1 MQAHA
6 GLPETPTKRVMS
18 NVPVKFTGHV
28 FGASRVARGSCSCDA
43 RTLPGSGT
51 MARIGSLGLTGPE
64 AKQLSTYALLP
75 ITAAYRSGIEL
86 AKTVDRGV
94 WSASMQDQISP
105 IRPELLAPELR
116 GLKDFELKILSS
128 RPHVD
133 APGGLAVA
141 NLSEGAGSP
150 TLLPR
155 EGAEGQVWETELFG
169 IHRIE
174 PIAPRSLK
182 PRECRQPRRADT
194 CAINAPTSTP
204 VTDTGAAADF
214 GSKPKRELA
223 QCDMA
228 RSSRPSRSSSRSSR
242 SAAAGANPV
251 NKGGTTPRGCP
262 EDEAWRRVVSAAQKE
277 KVEEP
282 QLQTGGANSAPVA
295 AGFAASSGALQP
307 LRGPRAE
314 ASPRMPAQL
323 AIVSAPLPPRRATGT
338 ATGDFEPVPPED
350 AAPLPPRRAAIHYG
364 GSVYTEPYVEPAVA
378 QNRMEVAVARA
389 VGAPRNCLPAGAARA
404 SGRKLSPRRPPHAA
418 DISSQKGRA
427 LPTQPLQPT
436 QLTKGKA
443 SPRPPVVNASLSP
456 PSSSSSLRRSAAAA
470 AAAAALGAVAT
481 APSAIAEIEEIAD
494 IEEIAEIEEGKPAR
508 LPILPPSSL
517 RQWARQ
523 RVIKDENLPACT
535 FNPGEII
542 MFGGSAQE
550 RAALGRMLVRMGE
563 AHTFS
568 RHAPRARALGSRGAL
583 LSSRSNRSSRG
594 CRSRKASRQGS
605 PEGLSGS
612 HSAREALP
620 NMAPEPHDGIRAPR
634 PPVHSDA
641 AIAAGPWPPRPPP
654 HPAPPISGGDTKVY
668 RRLPKFGIQTANLQ
682 PDQWHIESAASPAAA
697 AMLLP
702 PPERFAN
709 AGRASGARAGR
720 PMLPSVDQASPAL
733 TSTQGALRARQV
745 KDVVEGYE
753 SAGGGEDQDAI
764 AGWPSA
770 WLVQPTVA

>member
-1 MQAHA
+1 
-6 GLPETPTKRVMS
+6 
-18 NVPVKFTGHV
+18 
-28 FGASRVARGSCSCDA
+28 
-43 RTLPGSGT
+43 
-51 MARIGSLGLTGPE
+51 MARIGSQGPTGLFPE

-75 ITAAYRSGIEL
+75 ITAAYRSGIEM
-86 AKTVDRGV
+86 AKIVDRGV
-94 WSASMQDQISP
+94 WSASIHDQISP

-116 GLKDFELKILSS
+116 GLKDFELKILSP
-128 RPHVD
+128 RPHVN
-133 APGGLAVA
+133 APGDLAVA
-141 NLSEGAGSP
+141 SLSQEGAGSP
-150 TLLPR
+150 RLSPP
-155 EGAEGQVWETELFG
+155 AEGKVWETELFG

-182 PRECRQPRRADT
+182 PRARRRPHRADT
-194 CAINAPTSTP
+194 CAINAPASTP
-204 VTDTGAAADF
+204 VTATGVAADF
-214 GSKPKRELA
+214 SAKPKRELA
-223 QCDMA
+223 HDEVPM
-228 RSSRPSRSSSRSSR
+228 SSSSRSSSRSSR
-242 SAAAGANPV
+242 SAAAGANAAS
-251 NKGGTTPRGCP
+251 KGGTQATVTTPRGCP
-262 EDEAWRRVVSAAQKE
+262 EDVAWRKVVSAAQKD

-295 AGFAASSGALQP
+295 ASVATSSGALQP
-307 LRGPRAE
+307 RRGPRAE
-314 ASPRMPAQL
+314 VSPRMPAQL
-323 AIVSAPLPPRRATGT
+323 AIVSAPLPPRRAT
-338 ATGDFEPVPPED
+338 APGDLEPVPPED
-350 AAPLPPRRAAIHYG
+350 AVPLPPRRAAIHYV

-389 VGAPRNCLPAGAARA
+389 VGAPGNSLPADAARA
-404 SGRKLSPRRPPHAA
+404 SDRKLSPRRPRHAA
-418 DISSQKGRA
+418 GISSQNARA
-427 LPTQPLQPT
+427 LPTQPT

-443 SPRPPVVNASLSP
+443 SPRPPVVIASLSP
-456 PSSSSSLRRSAAAA
+456 LSSPSSLRRSAAAA
-470 AAAAALGAVAT
+470 AAAAEEAATAMAAELAKLAAAAAAAVT
-481 APSAIAEIEEIAD
+481 APSAI
-494 IEEIAEIEEGKPAR
+494 EEGMPAR
-508 LPILPPSSL
+508 LPILPPPSL

-563 AHTFS
+563 AHSFS

-594 CRSRKASRQGS
+594 SRSRKASRQGS
-605 PEGLSGS
+605 PDGLSGS
-612 HSAREALP
+612 HSAREVLP
-620 NMAPEPHDGIRAPR
+620 NMAPELYDGIRAPR

-668 RRLPKFGIQTANLQ
+668 RRPPKFGIQTANLQ
-682 PDQWHIESAASPAAA
+682 PDQWHIELAASPAAA
-697 AMLLP
+697 AMLPP

-709 AGRASGARAGR
+709 AGRVSGARAGR
-720 PMLPSVDQASPAL
+720 HMLPSVDQASPAL
-733 TSTQGALRARQV
+733 TSMQGALRARQV

>member
-1 MQAHA
+1 
-6 GLPETPTKRVMS
+6 MS
-18 NVPVKFTGHV
+18 L
-28 FGASRVARGSCSCDA
+28 A
-43 RTLPGSGT
+43 RTQPAEAGT
-51 MARIGSLGLTGPE
+51 MARIGSLGPTGLPE

-94 WSASMQDQISP
+94 WSASMHDQISP

-116 GLKDFELKILSS
+116 GMKDFELKILSP
-128 RPHVD
+128 RPHVS
-133 APGGLAVA
+133 APGDLAVA
-141 NLSEGAGSP
+141 TLSQEGAGSP
-150 TLLPR
+150 TLSPR

-174 PIAPRSLK
+174 PIAPRSVK

-204 VTDTGAAADF
+204 VTATGAAADF

-223 QCDMA
+223 QCEMP
-228 RSSRPSRSSSRSSR
+228 RSSRSSRSSSRSSR
-242 SAAAGANPV
+242 SAAAGASAV
-251 NKGGTTPRGCP
+251 NKGGTQPTGSTTPRGCP

-282 QLQTGGANSAPVA
+282 QLQTGGVNSAPVA
-295 AGFAASSGALQP
+295 AGVATSSGALQP
-307 LRGPRAE
+307 RRGPRAE

-350 AAPLPPRRAAIHYG
+350 AAPLPPRRAAIHYV

-389 VGAPRNCLPAGAARA
+389 VGAPRSSLPAGAGRA

-443 SPRPPVVNASLSP
+443 SPRPVVNASLSP
-456 PSSSSSLRRSAAAA
+456 PSSPSSLRRSAAAA
-470 AAAAALGAVAT
+470 AAEAAEAATALAELVAASASVALGAVAT
-481 APSAIAEIEEIAD
+481 APSATAEIAEIEK
-494 IEEIAEIEEGKPAR
+494 IAEIEEGKPAR

-523 RVIKDENLPACT
+523 RVIKDEDLPACT
-535 FNPGEII
+535 FNPGEVI

-605 PEGLSGS
+605 PEGLSGCHTRQGSSEGHSGS

-620 NMAPEPHDGIRAPR
+620 NLAPEPHDGIRAPR

-697 AMLLP
+697 AMLPP

-720 PMLPSVDQASPAL
+720 PRLPSVEQAPPAL
-733 TSTQGALRARQV
+733 TSMQGALRARQV